1 MTPPFAAALLAAL
14 CFGTASVLQHAS
26 AARAASG
33 SALDPRLLVRLARQG
48 PYLAG
53 LGLDAVGFGLSAWA
67 VRLLPLFVVQAALAS
82 SLAVTAVVAAL
93 VAREALRPAERNA
106 VAAIVG
112 GLVLLAVSAG
122 PEQAAPGRGLT
133 TAVLVAGLPLLIVA
147 AALVERR
154 AAGARPGMALGA
166 LGGLAFAG
174 FGMAGRVLGTPPRPA
189 LLTDPLCWALVA
201 YVGLGLL
208 LYGAALQR
216 GRVTTVTA
224 ACVVAE
230 TLVPA
235 AVGVTLL
242 GDAARPGLGLVA
254 VTGFV
259 LTTAAALWLARR
271 DDWAPPAP
279 ALVPAAA
286 PAEAP

>member
-1 MTPPFAAALLAAL
+1 MTAPFAAALLAAV

-26 AARAASG
+26 AGRAAAG
-33 SALDPRLLVRLARQG
+33 GALDPRLLMRLGRQG

-53 LGLDAVGFGLSAWA
+53 LGLDVVAFGLSAWA

-93 VAREALRPAERNA
+93 AAREALRPAERNA

-122 PEQAAPGRGLT
+122 PEQATPDRGLT
-133 TAVLVAGLPLLIVA
+133 AAVLVAGLPALVLA
-147 AALVERR
+147 AALLERR

-174 FGMAGRVLGTPPRPA
+174 FGMAGRVLGAPPRPP
-189 LLTDPLCWALVA
+189 LLADPLCWALVA

-208 LYGAALQR
+208 FYGAALQR
-216 GRVTTVTA
+216 GRVTTITA
-224 ACVVAE
+224 TCVVAE

-235 AVGVTLL
+235 AVGVAVL
-242 GDAARPGLGLVA
+242 GDTARAGMGLVA
-254 VTGFV
+254 VTGFA

-271 DDWAPPAP
+271 EDVANAP
-279 ALVPAAA
+279 ALVPLAA
-286 PAEAP
+286 PADA